1 VIIVGIWRRFPGR
14 RSAFLTCRIP
24 FTHPTT
30 PQVLNARAPRLYCD
44 STHIIEGIKVN
55 VEASDHLAR
64 NLRQVEFWPGKTA
77 ELDIATLAA
86 SAVRVKAVSSPFPLR
101 CLDLYLNSELDD
113 AFSRLL
119 PRLRDSETETFTTI
133 KNSILPTSHGEVLQ
147 IGDHVP
153 QPPFAWR
160 DADPFELGLSFTYNT
175 NGFFRI
181 LMNLRQAGLVEESD
195 VPRLL
200 DDACLLIG
208 ALYRADG
215 HSLIRNV
222 NNNLNMYLIPKVIEH
237 VVGKTR
243 FDADLQELATTRSAV
258 DQAIILAHRRRN
270 LPTLTK
276 MKISLG
282 MGISFMEGR
291 LRHGQLTHDGIDQ
304 VETCSHRFD
313 ESKLAI
319 DHRPQFLEMISNAG
333 RGRHFSLAVIL
344 DDAAESID
352 DLLWLQDLVQEYPF
366 LRVHLLVNSRQV
378 SINFSVHLMHQIW
391 RAPVFHELT
400 SRIGSQVLLTV
411 IDFPLVSFQ
420 TNYLPRSASRL
431 ISEADVVYVKGAN
444 FFETCQL
451 REKETFYAFV
461 VYGAISRRYSG
472 LNDFDGVF
480 AHVPSG
486 SIGYIHNAGG
496 CPPITLKDIVALDR
510 CTTPV
515 RRIEGGGEV
524 DHAN

>member
-1 VIIVGIWRRFPGR
+1 
-14 RSAFLTCRIP
+14 
-24 FTHPTT
+24 
-30 PQVLNARAPRLYCD
+30 
-44 STHIIEGIKVN
+44 VN
-55 VEASDHLAR
+55 VDASDHLSR

-77 ELDIATLAA
+77 ELDIAALAA

-101 CLDLYLNSELDD
+101 CLEIYLNTELNN

-119 PRLRDSETETFTTI
+119 PRLRDSGTETFTMI
-133 KNSILPTSHGEVLQ
+133 KNNILPASRGEVLQ
-147 IGDHVP
+147 IGEHIS

-200 DDACLLIG
+200 DDACLLLG
-208 ALYRADG
+208 VLYRADS
-215 HSLIRNV
+215 HSLIRNI

-243 FDADLQELATTRSAV
+243 FDAEFQELATTRSAV
-258 DQAIILAHRRRN
+258 DQAIVLAHRRRN
-270 LPTLTK
+270 LPILTK

-282 MGISFMEGR
+282 MGISFMESH
-291 LRHGQLTHDGIDQ
+291 LRHGQLTRESIDH
-304 VETCSHRFD
+304 VEACSHRFD

-333 RGRHFSLAVIL
+333 RWRHCSLAVIL

-352 DLLWLQDLVQEYPF
+352 DLLWLQDLVEKYPF
-366 LRVHLLVNSRQV
+366 LRLHLLVNSRQV
-378 SINFSVHLMHQIW
+378 SINFSVHLMNQIW
-391 RAPVFHELT
+391 HAPVFHELT

-420 TNYLPRSASRL
+420 TNYLPRSASQV

-451 REKETFYAFV
+451 REKDTFYAFV

-486 SIGYIHNAGG
+486 SLGYIHNAAGR
-496 CPPITLKDIVALDR
+496 PPTTLKDIVALDGR
-510 CTTPV
+510 ATPV
-515 RRIEGGGEV
+515 TRFDGCGEV
-524 DHAN
+524 DHEN

>member
-1 VIIVGIWRRFPGR
+1 M
-14 RSAFLTCRIP
+14 
-24 FTHPTT
+24 
-30 PQVLNARAPRLYCD
+30 
-44 STHIIEGIKVN
+44 N
-55 VEASDHLAR
+55 VEASDHVTR
-64 NLRQVEFWPGKTA
+64 NLQQIEFWPGRSA
-77 ELDIATLAA
+77 EIDTVALAA

-101 CLDLYLNSELDD
+101 CLDLYLNIERDD
-113 AFSRLL
+113 F
-119 PRLRDSETETFTTI
+119 ETETFRVI

-160 DADPFELGLSFTYNT
+160 DANPFDLGLSFTYNT

-181 LMNLRQAGLVEESD
+181 LMNLLRVGVLEERD

-200 DDACLLIG
+200 DDACLLLG
-208 ALYRADG
+208 LLYRADR
-215 HSLIRNV
+215 HSLIRNI

-237 VVGKTR
+237 VVGKAC
-243 FDADLQELATTRSAV
+243 FDAELQELSTTRSAV
-258 DQAIILAHRRRN
+258 DQAIVLAHRRRD

-291 LRHGQLTHDGIDQ
+291 LQGGKLTRDSFDQ

-319 DHRPQFLEMISNAG
+319 DHRQQFLEMISNAG
-333 RGRHFSLAVIL
+333 RKRHFSLAVIL

-366 LRVHLLVNSRQV
+366 LHVHLLINSRQV
-378 SINFSVHLMHQIW
+378 SINFSVHLMNQIW

-400 SRIGSQVLLTV
+400 SRTGSQVLLTV

-420 TNYLPRSASRL
+420 TNYLPRSASRV
-431 ISEADVVYVKGAN
+431 IGKADIVFIKGAN

-461 VYGAISRRYSG
+461 VYGALSRRYSG

-480 AHVPSG
+480 AYVPG
-486 SIGYIHNAGG
+486 GRVGYIHNAAGR
-496 CPPITLKDIVALDR
+496 PPITLKDIVAPDR
-510 CTTPV
+510 CTTPLT
-515 RRIEGGGEV
+515 RIDGSGE
-524 DHAN
+524 DRHAN

>member
-1 VIIVGIWRRFPGR
+1 VVSATFP
-14 RSAFLTCRIP
+14 A
-24 FTHPTT
+24 
-30 PQVLNARAPRLYCD
+30 QVTNPRAKPLDCG
-44 STHIIEGIKVN
+44 STRIIEGIKVSIGT
-55 VEASDHLAR
+55 SDHVTR
-64 NLRQVEFWPGKTA
+64 NLRQIQFWPGKTA
-77 ELDIATLAA
+77 EIDTAALAS

-101 CLDLYLNSELDD
+101 CLDLYLNTERMD
-113 AFSRLL
+113 F
-119 PRLRDSETETFTTI
+119 ETETFKVM

-147 IGDHVP
+147 IDDHVP

-175 NGFFRI
+175 NALYRI
-181 LMNLRQAGLVEESD
+181 LMNLRHAGLIGEPD

-200 DDACLLIG
+200 DDACLFLG
-208 ALYRADG
+208 LLYRADD
-215 HSLIRNV
+215 HSLIRNI

-237 VVGKTR
+237 VVGETR
-243 FDADLQELATTRSAV
+243 FDADRQELATTRSAV
-258 DQAIILAHRRRN
+258 YQAIVLAHRRRD
-270 LPTLTK
+270 LPTLRK

-291 LRHGQLTHDGIDQ
+291 LRGGQLTRDSFDQ

-319 DHRPQFLEMISNAG
+319 DHRQRFLEMISNAG
-333 RGRHFSLAVIL
+333 RRRHFTLAVIL

-366 LRVHLLVNSRQV
+366 LRVHLLINSRQV
-378 SINFSVHLMHQIW
+378 SINFSVHLMQQIW
-391 RAPVFHELT
+391 SAPVFHELT
-400 SRIGSQVLLTV
+400 SRTGSQVLLTV

-420 TNYLPRSASRL
+420 TNYLPRSASRV
-431 ISEADVVYVKGAN
+431 IREADIVFIKGAN

-480 AHVPSG
+480 AYVPSG
-486 SIGYIHNAGG
+486 KVGYIHNAGG
-496 CPPITLKDIVALDR
+496 LPPITLKDIVGLDR
-510 CTTPV
+510 SAIPV
-515 RRIEGGGEV
+515 T
-524 DHAN
+524 